1 MENWIG
7 IGIWIVLGA
16 AIGLLMKVLV
26 RQEDA
31 TPGHTTVIAV
41 LGAFGGVIGGMLG
54 VGIFQFY
61 SPTALSLGGMGGAVA
76 LSLLMTFLYRWGVRG
91 WAPDPGPASWTI
103 ERRPSHPRRA
113 PPSIIG
119 GGSPGFEP
127 REEIE

>member
-16 AIGLLMKVLV
+16 AIGLLMKALV

-91 WAPDPGPASWTI
+91 WAT
-103 ERRPSHPRRA
+103 
-113 PPSIIG
+113 
-119 GGSPGFEP
+119 
-127 REEIE
+127 